1 MEIIEITKRTPSLI
15 EQLVVVW
22 EKSIKATHLFLSAGE
37 VEEIKKYV
45 PQALNRIAH
54 LIIARDESS
63 RPVAFMG
70 IECIVSLIFNISVT
84 SIMKRQMKLSD
95 KGISAFLWHLLF
107 GNATVF

>member
-70 IECIVSLIFNISVT
+70 IECSHADSSFFSLAIVSIRRDRHWRVIT
-84 SIMKRQMKLSD
+84 LSS
-95 KGISAFLWHLLF
+95 ISAM
-107 GNATVF
+107 